1 MKVFV
6 FYFIINIDLFPINL
20 RCYQPVI
27 KKVFNVIE
35 FIAIEILFQSVA
47 TLQKGGKHTSA
58 R

>member
-1 MKVFV
+1 MFV

-20 RCYQPVI
+20 RCYEPVI
-27 KKVFNVIE
+27 KKLFNVIE
-35 FIAIEILFQSVA
+35 FIAVEFVFQSVA